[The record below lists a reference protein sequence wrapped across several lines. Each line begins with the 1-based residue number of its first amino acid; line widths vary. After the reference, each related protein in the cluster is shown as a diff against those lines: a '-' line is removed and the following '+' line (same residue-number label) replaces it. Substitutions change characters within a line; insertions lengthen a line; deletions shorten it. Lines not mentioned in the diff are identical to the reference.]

1 MPKMSLQ
8 DASFLSLESELTPL
22 HITMLMTFRL
32 PKGTPRNYFGQ
43 LRAHLL
49 QYPVGAA
56 PFNYKLAPATS
67 AARLP
72 SWEIDDAVD
81 LSYHLRRHRLPRPGG
96 ERELGTLVSKLHSER
111 LDQARPLWELHLIEG
126 LEVRR
131 FALCLKIHHAL
142 ADGMS
147 LMHIIERMLAKTTRG
162 KGRPPWAA
170 VPANKA
176 LTVSGSKSKLDEWRP
191 LFENMLQRTGK
202 RDTRKAPPLPRGPR
216 SMLNGSITG
225 RRRFATQRLPLARV
239 KALATAA
246 DATVN
251 DVVLAICSGA
261 LRGYLEE
268 HDKLPDLALVAG
280 IPISLPRDESRASG
294 NSVGGLVVSLSSD
307 IADPRRRL
315 EAIRESTHDAKTRNR
330 LIPAS
335 INRTIAAIGNYLMSA
350 RPRDTSEA
358 MADRTRILN
367 LVISNVPGPA
377 KPRYMYGAVLE
388 GIYPASVLMLDQR
401 LNITLLSCRGDL
413 NFGLIGCPD
422 RLPHLQRIAVLIP
435 EAMQELEQAYGITA
449 TE

>member
-1 MPKMSLQ
+1 MPKMNLQ
-8 DASFLSLESELTPL
+8 DASFLSLESDLTPL
-22 HITMLMTFRL
+22 HITMLMTFHL
-32 PKGTPRNYFGQ
+32 PKGARRNYIGQ

-49 QYPVGAA
+49 DFPVHAE
-56 PFNYKLAPATS
+56 PFNYKLAPAPS

-81 LSYHLRRHRLPRPGG
+81 LDYHLRHHLLARPGG
-96 ERELGTLVSKLHSER
+96 ERELGALVSQLHSEP
-111 LDQARPLWELHLIEG
+111 LDQARPLWEFHLIEG
-126 LEVRR
+126 LAVRR

-147 LMHIIERMLAKTTRG
+147 LMHIIERMLAKTARG

-170 VPANKA
+170 VPVNKEPTA
-176 LTVSGSKSKLDEWRP
+176 ASGSKLEEWRP
-191 LFENMLQRTGK
+191 LFESMLQGAGK
-202 RDTRKAPPLPRGPR
+202 RGTRKAPPLPRGPR

-225 RRRFATQRLPLARV
+225 QRRFATQRLPLARV
-239 KALATAA
+239 KAVATAA

-261 LRGYLEE
+261 LRAYLEE
-268 HDKLPDLALVAG
+268 HDTLPDRALVAG
-280 IPISLPRDESRASG
+280 IPISLPRDESRAAG
-294 NSVGGLVVSLSSD
+294 NSVGGLVVSIASD

-315 EAIRESTHDAKTRNR
+315 EAIRESTRDAKTRNR
-330 LIPAS
+330 LIPVS
-335 INRTIAAIGNYLMSA
+335 INRTIAAIGNYLMSV
-350 RPRDTSEA
+350 RPRDSSEA
-358 MADRTRILN
+358 MADRTRVLN

-377 KPRYMYGAVLE
+377 KPRYMYGALLE

-435 EAMQELEQAYGITA
+435 EAMQELEQAYDIAG
-449 TE
+449 